1 MNGFRHSDDK
11 GPKRV
16 CPFAS
21 VPPSL
26 SLSLYLLLLS
36 FHPKNFMATMSIC
49 STFKKH
55 ILLDRTGQWKASYIS
70 KVHFFHFHGPVS

>member
-26 SLSLYLLLLS
+26 SLSLYLYLLLLS
-36 FHPKNFMATMSIC
+36 FHPKNFMATSSIY
-49 STFKKH
+49 STKKH
-55 ILLDRTGQWKASYIS
+55 ILPDGTG
-70 KVHFFHFHGPVS
+70 